1 MNIKNIISV
10 SGMPGL
16 YKVIAQSRNGFIVE
30 SLVDKKRS
38 PVFSSNKISTLTDI
52 SIYTTGEDMPLK
64 DVLQK
69 IFEKESGN
77 ACIDAK
83 SADAELTKYM
93 EAVLPEYDKE
103 RVRISD
109 IKKLF
114 SWYNIMQKAGGILD
128 AAEEETTEEVGDLT
142 AAETAKSKTAKPVK
156 DNVNKPLKTSGA
168 KAKATQGVRKTGSA

>member
-69 IFEKESGN
+69 IFDKEKGN

-93 EAVLPEYDKE
+93 ETVMPEYDKE

-114 SWYNIMQKAGGILD
+114 AWYNLMQKAGGILD
-128 AAEEETTEEVGDLT
+128 AAEEESTEEVSDLT
-142 AAETAKSKTAKPVK
+142 ADAAKNKTSKPVK
-156 DNVNKPLKTSGA
+156 DTVNKPLKTSGA
-168 KAKATQGVRKTGSA
+168 KAKATQGVRKTGTA

>member
-69 IFEKESGN
+69 IFDKESGN

-83 SADAELTKYM
+83 SADAELNKYM

-114 SWYNIMQKAGGILD
+114 SWYNLMQKAGGILD
-128 AAEEETTEEVGDLT
+128 AAEEETAEEVGDLT
-142 AAETAKSKTAKPVK
+142 ADAAKSKTAKPVK

-168 KAKATQGVRKTGSA
+168 KAKATQGVRKTGTA

>member
-16 YKVIAQSRNGFIVE
+16 FKVIAQSRNGFIVE

-83 SADAELTKYM
+83 SADAELNTYM

-109 IKKLF
+109 IRKLF
-114 SWYNIMQKAGGILD
+114 SWYNLMQKAGGILD

-142 AAETAKSKTAKPVK
+142 GETAKSKTAKPVK

-168 KAKATQGVRKTGSA
+168 KAKATQGVRKTGTA